1 MIRNDLKIQY
11 QKSREERSEL
21 KSKKEGI
28 LKNVHVLNLEL
39 DKILNSRKSEE
50 EKLQEKVR
58 LHLGTN
64 DYNKTEFQ
72 QYVEAL
78 TEQYK

>member
-1 MIRNDLKIQY
+1 MQ
-11 QKSREERSEL
+11 
-21 KSKKEGI
+21 I
-28 LKNVHVLNLEL
+28 LNEEL
-39 DKILNSRKSEE
+39 DLILNARRSEE

-72 QYVEAL
+72 
-78 TEQYK
+78 